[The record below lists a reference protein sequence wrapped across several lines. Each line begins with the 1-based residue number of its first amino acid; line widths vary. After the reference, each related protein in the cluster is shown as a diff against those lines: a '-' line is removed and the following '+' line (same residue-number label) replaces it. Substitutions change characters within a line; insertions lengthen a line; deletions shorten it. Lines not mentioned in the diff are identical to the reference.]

1 LSAKR
6 QSIYHVRLCHLSSLG
21 RCCTFN
27 INSCVKLSQNG
38 GQLFPYE
45 GVSALHTGLWL
56 LPRNENWMLYQAVKF
71 GFCSVKY
78 DSVNW

>member
-1 LSAKR
+1 MSRILL
-6 QSIYHVRLCHLSSLG
+6 QSLSSIFG
-21 RCCTFN
+21 Y
-27 INSCVKLSQNG
+27 SCVKLSQNG

-71 GFCSVKY
+71 GFCSVIY